1 MNFIDQ
7 QFPSSRFRR
16 TRKNEKIRNLV
27 SETSVSAHDFIWPIF
42 ICDGNNVEQ
51 DVPSMPGV
59 KRRSVDRLVQAASEA
74 FDLGIPAVCLFP
86 YTDQSL
92 KTEDCAEAWNP
103 NNLSNKA
110 TRAIKKAVPEL
121 VVMSDVALD
130 PYNINGHDGFVE
142 NGKILNDKTVEALVK
157 QALSQ
162 AEAGIDVIGP
172 SDMMDGRIGAIRS
185 ALETSGYT
193 EVSIMSYSAKYSS
206 SFYGPF
212 RDAVGASG
220 ALTGD
225 KKTYQMDVANSNEAL
240 RLVARDLKEGADMVM
255 IKPGMP
261 YLDVCRRVKD
271 VFGAPT
277 FAYQV
282 SGEYAMLS
290 AAFQNGWLDRDKII
304 IETLLSFKRSGCDG
318 ILTYFSPEAAKLL
331 K

>member
-42 ICDGNNVEQ
+42 ICEGNNVEQ

-59 KRRSVDRLVQAASEA
+59 KRRSVDRLVRAASEA

-110 TRAIKKAVPEL
+110 TRAIKKAIPEL

-185 ALETSGYT
+185 ALETRGYT
-193 EVSIMSYSAKYSS
+193 EVAIMSYSAKYAS

-220 ALTGD
+220 AFTGD
-225 KKTYQMDVANSNEAL
+225 KKTYQMDVANSDEAL

-318 ILTYFSPEAAKLL
+318 ILTYFAPEAAKLL

>member
-59 KRRSVDRLVQAASEA
+59 KIRSVDRLVQAASEA

-225 KKTYQMDVANSNEAL
+225 KKTYQMDVANSDEAL

-318 ILTYFSPEAAKLL
+318 ILTYFAPEAAKLL

>member
-110 TRAIKKAVPEL
+110 TRAIKKAIPEL

-304 IETLLSFKRSGCDG
+304 TETLLSFKRSGCDG
-318 ILTYFSPEAAKLL
+318 ILTYFAPEAAKLL

>member
-1 MNFIDQ
+1 MKFIDQ
-7 QFPSSRFRR
+7 KFPSLRFRR
-16 TRKNEKIRNLV
+16 NRKSEKIRNLI
-27 SETSVSAHDFIWPIF
+27 SETNVSANDFIWPVF
-42 ICDGNNVEQ
+42 ICEGNNFEQ
-51 DVPSMPGV
+51 NVPSMPGV
-59 KRRSVDRLVQAASEA
+59 KRRSIDRLVEAASEA
-74 FDLGIPAVCLFP
+74 FDLGIPAICLFP
-86 YTDQSL
+86 YTKQSL

-103 NNLSNKA
+103 DNLSNKA
-110 TRAIKKAVPEL
+110 TRAIKKAVPDL

-142 NGKILNDKTVEALVK
+142 NGKIVNDKTVEALVK

-162 AEAGIDVIGP
+162 AEAGVDIIGP
-172 SDMMDGRIGAIRS
+172 SDMMDGRIFAIRS
-185 ALETSGYT
+185 ALETNGYSD
-193 EVSIMSYSAKYSS
+193 VAIMSYSAKYSS

-225 KKTYQMDVANSNEAL
+225 KKTYQMDIANSNEAL

-261 YLDVCRRVKD
+261 YLDICRRVKET
-271 VFGAPT
+271 FGVPT

-290 AAFQNGWLDRDKII
+290 SAFENEWLERNKII
-304 IETLLSFKRSGCDG
+304 IETLLAFKRSGCDG
-318 ILTYFSPEAAKLL
+318 ILTYFAPEAAKLL

>member
-59 KRRSVDRLVQAASEA
+59 KRRSVDLLVQAASEA

-110 TRAIKKAVPEL
+110 TRAIKKAIPEL

-318 ILTYFSPEAAKLL
+318 ILTYFAPEAAKLL